1 MERSS
6 GFFVF
11 CHFLSAALRGVLS
24 VLMDSDSHGAGWVW
38 RAGFDER
45 GQWRSNAEET
55 EERKEEH
62 AVSGGRDRK
71 ASGVGREEIMEDERL
86 VGFSVFRLRRDVT
99 IFSLGLGR
107 RVDRDRE
114 KVTK

>member
-1 MERSS
+1 M
-6 GFFVF
+6 
-11 CHFLSAALRGVLS
+11 
-24 VLMDSDSHGAGWVW
+24 
-38 RAGFDER
+38 
-45 GQWRSNAEET
+45 
-55 EERKEEH
+55 
-62 AVSGGRDRK
+62 
-71 ASGVGREEIMEDERL
+71 REEIMEDERL